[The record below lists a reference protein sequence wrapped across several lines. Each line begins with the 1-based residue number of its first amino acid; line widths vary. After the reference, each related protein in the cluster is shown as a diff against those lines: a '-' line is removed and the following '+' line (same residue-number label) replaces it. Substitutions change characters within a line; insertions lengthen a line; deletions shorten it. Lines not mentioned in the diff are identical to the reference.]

1 MLDLAAYRRYNISAI
16 RELDET
22 QAERESAF

>member
-1 MLDLAAYRRYNISAI
+1 MLDLYAMRCYNIFAI

-22 QAERESAF
+22 QAEREPAF

>member
-1 MLDLAAYRRYNISAI
+1 MLDLYAMRCYNIFAI

>member
-1 MLDLAAYRRYNISAI
+1 MLDLYAMRCYNISAI